1 MNEPI
6 FISISSTA
14 STSAFRV
21 YSALSAE
28 EFPHRD
34 SKFHDS
40 YERGIHEGYMAK
52 SFNRSTTIAPKKCSK
67 VLTQRCSSNSHD
79 EKNVDTLSHEKN
91 FASYV
96 ETVDSRRSSRQLR
109 TDLPQRS
116 CRTTSLG

>member
-1 MNEPI
+1 MNQ
-6 FISISSTA
+6 FSSA
-14 STSAFRV
+14 SAPQRQRALSV

-52 SFNRSTTIAPKKCSK
+52 SFNRSTTIAPKKCLK

-79 EKNVDTLSHEKN
+79 EKM
-91 FASYV
+91 
-96 ETVDSRRSSRQLR
+96 
-109 TDLPQRS
+109 
-116 CRTTSLG
+116 